1 MKSKRIW
8 FSVATILILIS
19 IIFIGPI
26 NGFRHGHY
34 VEEYYVKHIAPEDWQ
49 QQIPVENGV
58 GYEMQFSPVKDFM
71 NGFSIYLG
79 NHPDKATGTLTLK
92 ILIEDKLIDEV
103 SVKLKDVEAGQWY
116 KVSTNKYLKKG
127 VAYTLR
133 FDAEGYKE
141 VPLLQ
146 NVLEDYLPDE
156 TLTGNTLLAYSYAQP
171 TFSIDERVLIV
182 ILLISLWLF
191 IASKMLDLKKR
202 ECVRIDPRQ
211 LEKVG
216 AL

>member
-71 NGFSIYLG
+71 NGFSIYYGLFLDIG
-79 NHPDKATGTLTLK
+79 NIMCLFITSE
-92 ILIEDKLIDEV
+92 I
-103 SVKLKDVEAGQWY
+103 
-116 KVSTNKYLKKG
+116 LKKKG
-127 VAYTLR
+127 IIL
-133 FDAEGYKE
+133 AENDRSVVDRKDK
-141 VPLLQ
+141 
-146 NVLEDYLPDE
+146 N
-156 TLTGNTLLAYSYAQP
+156 A
-171 TFSIDERVLIV
+171 
-182 ILLISLWLF
+182 
-191 IASKMLDLKKR
+191 IAR
-202 ECVRIDPRQ
+202 
-211 LEKVG
+211 
-216 AL
+216 